1 MKPKRKLKSWVKVA
15 ILLIP
20 EVAIISLLFL
30 VAVNLEKKNAEVTIE
45 INTQTKECEVFYE

>member
-1 MKPKRKLKSWVKVA
+1 MKPKRKLKSWVRVA
-15 ILLIP
+15 MLLIP

>member
-1 MKPKRKLKSWVKVA
+1 MKPKRKLKSWVKIA
-15 ILLIP
+15 MLLIP
-20 EVAIISLLFL
+20 EVVIICLLFF